1 MLIFIYTRQ
10 PHGSK
15 TTSAESSFF
24 LQISYPR
31 DISASAAYSRDRYLE
46 NNMSLFFL
54 FRSFIVSQVIF
65 RGHASMFMNRQFGFP
80 KMKPFNFEG

>member
-54 FRSFIVSQVIF
+54 LDHLLCHRAF
-65 RGHASMFMNRQFGFP
+65 FGA
-80 KMKPFNFEG
+80 MHQCS